1 MDKFYQPYSI
11 QSSRRWSRNNFSDED
26 DTIFRMSDTDSGPFR
41 SHRRSSSS
49 SSSSQKMSIDT
60 DEKVKS
66 NNGRWKP
73 SSFMPVGDHAGT
85 TARRPSMIRCN
96 SDTQISFNSVSN
108 SRNNSEDAMSETSS
122 NDGSST
128 VITPAR
134 RRKSFSGSHSPT
146 SSMFAQERSFAG
158 GPERRSVTRRGSLL
172 PKGRQLARIMNQLEE
187 ESRSA
192 DFDIQHEHEI
202 TQNIRKSSTMETD
215 NAKIEVRVLEMQMWC
230 HDKIKNLKAFIFV
243 FSNVVPQQFNVPAA
257 AWAKG
262 KDIEASP
269 SMSPYQCSKLN
280 PEMEMTYDA
289 LPSPT
294 GTSVRHI
301 KRKASEDRFDQN
313 QQFNSSNFK
322 RRAVSP
328 SVSLTGSPVLSGI
341 GSPPPSTFM
350 MYSSSPTSNAAAR
363 AQQKPGQF
371 PSSMFNLHEASGG
384 LSKMSLSEE

>member
-1 MDKFYQPYSI
+1 
-11 QSSRRWSRNNFSDED
+11 
-26 DTIFRMSDTDSGPFR
+26 
-41 SHRRSSSS
+41 
-49 SSSSQKMSIDT
+49 
-60 DEKVKS
+60 
-66 NNGRWKP
+66 
-73 SSFMPVGDHAGT
+73 
-85 TARRPSMIRCN
+85 
-96 SDTQISFNSVSN
+96 
-108 SRNNSEDAMSETSS
+108 MSETSS
-122 NDGSST
+122 NDGSSNI
-128 VITPAR
+128 ITPVR
-134 RRKSFSGSHSPT
+134 RRTSFSGSHSPT
-146 SSMFAQERSFAG
+146 GHVFGSERTFGG

-202 TQNIRKSSTMETD
+202 TQNLRKSSTMDTD
-215 NAKIEVRVLEMQMWC
+215 NS
-230 HDKIKNLKAFIFV
+230 KNEL
-243 FSNVVPQQFNVPAA
+243 NVPAA
-257 AWAKG
+257 AWTIG
-262 KDIEASP
+262 KDMEASP

-280 PEMEMTYDA
+280 PEMEMTLLQYDT

-301 KRKASEDRFDQN
+301 KRKASEDRFDQS

-341 GSPPPSTFM
+341 GSPPPTHLM
-350 MYSSSPTSNAAAR
+350 MYGSSPTSNAAAR

-371 PSSMFNLHEASGG
+371 PTNVFNLHEASGG